1 MRHLTCHVW
10 CKKGLRGLLYS
21 ALHVI
26 WSKVRVP
33 LGLLDGFVA
42 KKFSHGEKV
51 YPILDSMASEGM
63 AEHMEGNSG
72 ASQLSFA
79 DKIFSQILK
88 FKSEERENIG
98 LTVMRAYY

>member
-1 MRHLTCHVW
+1 M
-10 CKKGLRGLLYS
+10 RGLLYS

-26 WSKVRVP
+26 WGKVRVP

-51 YPILDSMASEGM
+51 YPILDSIASEGM
-63 AEHMEGNSG
+63 TEHMEGNSG